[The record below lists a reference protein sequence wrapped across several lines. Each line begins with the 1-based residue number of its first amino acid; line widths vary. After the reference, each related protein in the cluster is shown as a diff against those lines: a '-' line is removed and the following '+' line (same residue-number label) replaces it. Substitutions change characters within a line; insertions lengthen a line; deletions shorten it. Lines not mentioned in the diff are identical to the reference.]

1 MLRNHDP
8 LNIKLSK
15 DNKFIAVYNHP
26 SNYRYYIVVVIFVRN
41 LDEIRLVTT
50 FPTKTKQRRK
60 IFMIT
65 ETIPINYKYDIT
77 VDALMIKVDKYEHE
91 TSVPLTD
98 DIIMDLNEKGE
109 FIALE
114 ILNASQVLDTI
125 PGSLENISNIDLEL
139 K

>member
-1 MLRNHDP
+1 
-8 LNIKLSK
+8 
-15 DNKFIAVYNHP
+15 
-26 SNYRYYIVVVIFVRN
+26 
-41 LDEIRLVTT
+41 
-50 FPTKTKQRRK
+50 
-60 IFMIT
+60 MIT

-114 ILNASQVLDTI
+114 ILNAPHVLDTT
-125 PGSLENISNIDLEL
+125 PESLENITNIDLTVKVNDYQIFINSIFTLPVKDHEEIKATNATTTNDINIPFMDARL
-139 K
+139 ATA

>member
-1 MLRNHDP
+1 
-8 LNIKLSK
+8 
-15 DNKFIAVYNHP
+15 
-26 SNYRYYIVVVIFVRN
+26 
-41 LDEIRLVTT
+41 
-50 FPTKTKQRRK
+50 
-60 IFMIT
+60 MIT

-114 ILNASQVLDTI
+114 ILNASHVLDTT
-125 PGSLENISNIDLEL
+125 PESLENISNIDLTVKVNDYQIFINSIFTLPVKDHEEIKATNATTTNDINL
-139 K
+139 PFMDARLATA

>member
-1 MLRNHDP
+1 
-8 LNIKLSK
+8 
-15 DNKFIAVYNHP
+15 
-26 SNYRYYIVVVIFVRN
+26 
-41 LDEIRLVTT
+41 
-50 FPTKTKQRRK
+50 
-60 IFMIT
+60 MIT

-125 PGSLENISNIDLEL
+125 PESLENISNIDLTVKVNDYQIFINSIFTLPVKGHEEIKATSAATTNDTNIPFMDARL
-139 K
+139 ATA

>member
-1 MLRNHDP
+1 
-8 LNIKLSK
+8 
-15 DNKFIAVYNHP
+15 
-26 SNYRYYIVVVIFVRN
+26 
-41 LDEIRLVTT
+41 
-50 FPTKTKQRRK
+50 
-60 IFMIT
+60 MIT

-114 ILNASQVLDTI
+114 ILNASHVLDTT
-125 PGSLENISNIDLEL
+125 PESLENITNIDLTVKVNDYQIFINSIFTLPVKDHEEIKATNATTTNDINIPFMDARL
-139 K
+139 ATA

>member
-1 MLRNHDP
+1 
-8 LNIKLSK
+8 
-15 DNKFIAVYNHP
+15 
-26 SNYRYYIVVVIFVRN
+26 
-41 LDEIRLVTT
+41 
-50 FPTKTKQRRK
+50 
-60 IFMIT
+60 MIT

-114 ILNASQVLDTI
+114 ILNASHVLDTT
-125 PGSLENISNIDLEL
+125 PESLENITNIDLTVKVNDYQIFINSIFTLPVKDHEEIKATNATTSNDINIPFMDARL
-139 K
+139 ATA